1 MAKRGRRAV
10 GAGEV
15 SWRDRDSTSFK
26 TEKQKQW
33 EAKLY
38 RNKSVLRKQR
48 ERDIQ

>member
-1 MAKRGRRAV
+1 VAKRGRRKGGGRG

-33 EAKLY
+33 KAKLY
-38 RNKSVLRKQR
+38 RKKSVLRKQ
-48 ERDIQ
+48 